1 MSALARYADFFAGLT
16 PADLDRL
23 DTVFVENARFEDPF
37 NAVTG
42 LAGIRAVFEHMFANC
57 AEARFE
63 VLECVDDASASVGYI
78 QWRFHFRLKRDRH
91 PRQPVV
97 GVSRVVLASDGR
109 VREHVDYWDAAGGLY
124 AQFPVVGG
132 LMRWLRRRLQ
142 VPGSA

>member
-1 MSALARYADFFAGLT
+1 VSALAQYADFFAGLT

-63 VLECVDDASASVGYI
+63 VLNA
-78 QWRFHFRLKRDRH
+78 WTM
-91 PRQPVV
+91 P
-97 GVSRVVLASDGR
+97 
-109 VREHVDYWDAAGGLY
+109 
-124 AQFPVVGG
+124 
-132 LMRWLRRRLQ
+132 RRRWAISS
-142 VPGSA
+142 GGFISG